1 VSFVFDS
8 DASIVLPPTVP
19 ELPVRRLSVEQYHQ
33 MLRSGILHTEDR
45 VELLEGWL
53 VDKMTKHPPHRVA
66 TRLTRGV
73 LEKLV
78 PAGWYVDSQ
87 EPVTTIDSE
96 PEPDVC
102 VVRGAPR
109 DYVDRHPGPRD
120 VGMLVEVAD
129 ESLLRDRGIK
139 KRLYARA
146 QIACY
151 WIVNLLDRQVEVYT
165 KPRVSRDQADY
176 RQRDVYGAD
185 DQVPLVLDGTE
196 VSQVNVWD
204 LLP

>member
-146 QIACY
+146 QIAC
-151 WIVNLLDRQVEVYT
+151 V
-165 KPRVSRDQADY
+165 
-176 RQRDVYGAD
+176 
-185 DQVPLVLDGTE
+185 
-196 VSQVNVWD
+196 
-204 LLP
+204 